1 MAATTA
7 KLIEVFQSGQERS
20 GVLDLPGSQWPQAG
34 QYLPCQRDD
43 DSIIQP
49 LPINLFRVIG
59 PESGLSVSPL
69 PENWLPGDQLNLLP
83 PHGNGF
89 IIPESARRVGLLAF
103 EVPPLRLLPLIK
115 PALAQNASL
124 TLFVDPHKDK
134 DILNWIPSIVEIVP
148 LSAFAENLSWLDY
161 LAVDLPLERL
171 NALSAILGDTKL
183 TFSGQVLLRT
193 PMPCH
198 GVGECGVCSVKT
210 QHGWRL
216 VCKDGPVFSLEEV
229 INVAG

>member
-20 GVLDLPGSQWPQAG
+20 GVLDLPSSQWPQAG

-43 DSIIQP
+43 DSTQP

-69 PENWLPGDQLNLLP
+69 PENWFPGDQLILLP

-89 IIPESARRVGLLAF
+89 TIPESARRVGLLAF

-115 PALAQNASL
+115 PALSQNASL
-124 TLFVDPHKDK
+124 TLFVDPQKDK
-134 DILNWIPSIVEIVP
+134 DILNWIPSVVEIVP
-148 LSAFAENLSWLDY
+148 ISAFVENASWPDY
-161 LAVDLPLERL
+161 LAVDLPLEKL
-171 NALSAILGDTKL
+171 NDLSAIFGNAKL
-183 TFSGQVLLRT
+183 TFSCQVLLRS

-198 GVGECGVCSVKT
+198 GLGECGVCSVKT

-216 VCKDGPVFSLEEV
+216 ACKDGPVFPLAEV